1 MEKETFFSILE
12 EMCSYNVE
20 NYFKDKN
27 WYNECLASQIN
38 IDQSQQQN
46 ENHSREKIVNIF

>member
-20 NYFKDKN
+20 KYKK
-27 WYNECLASQIN
+27 WYNECLAS
-38 IDQSQQQN
+38 
-46 ENHSREKIVNIF
+46 